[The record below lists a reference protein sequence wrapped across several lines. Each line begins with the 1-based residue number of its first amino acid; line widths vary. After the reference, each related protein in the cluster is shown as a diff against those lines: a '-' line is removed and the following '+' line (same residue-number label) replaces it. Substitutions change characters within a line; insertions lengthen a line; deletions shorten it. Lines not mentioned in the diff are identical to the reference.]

1 MTDPVPDEWRA
12 WLAPLAD
19 LLIPEA
25 DGMPAASEVGVS
37 AGQLDLV
44 LAVRPDLGRHLGRA
58 VALTEGLDPRRAL
71 ATLPELD
78 PAAHAALQEVVAGGY
93 YAHPEVRRRLEYT
106 GQQPVPVRPE
116 NYPKYVAEGLLER
129 VVQRGEVYR
138 PAD

>member
-1 MTDPVPDEWRA
+1 MTDPVPDEWRP

-19 LLIPEA
+19 LLIPEG
-25 DGMPAASEVGVS
+25 DGMPAAAEVGVS
-37 AGQLDLV
+37 DGQLDMV
-44 LAVRPDLGRHLGRA
+44 LAVRPDLRRHLGRA
-58 VALTEGLDPRRAL
+58 FALTEGLDPDRVL

-78 PAAHAALQEVVAGGY
+78 PAAHAALLEVVAGGY
-93 YAHPEVRRRLEYT
+93 YAHPDVRRRLAYT

-116 NYPKYVAEGLLER
+116 DYPEYVAEGLLER